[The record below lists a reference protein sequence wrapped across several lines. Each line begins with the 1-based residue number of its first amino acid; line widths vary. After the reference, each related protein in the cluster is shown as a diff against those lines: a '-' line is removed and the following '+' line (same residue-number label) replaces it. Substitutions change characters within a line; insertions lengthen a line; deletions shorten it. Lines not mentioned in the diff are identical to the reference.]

1 EASLVLPKLDQAR
14 FFTGSDGSGGV
25 AGSTLL
31 TWGLTICLAGLAF
44 GLIIYEHLRKLPV
57 HKSMLDVSE
66 LIYETCKTYLKTQG
80 KFILVL
86 WVFIAAIMV
95 AYFGFL
101 QNNTHAAVPGT
112 AAAAQFEGW
121 TT

>member
-1 EASLVLPKLDQAR
+1 M
-14 FFTGSDGSGGV
+14 
-25 AGSTLL
+25 
-31 TWGLTICLAGLAF
+31 TICLAGLAF
-44 GLIIYEHLRKLPV
+44 GLVIYEHLRKLPV

-95 AYFGFL
+95 AMPASISSSKAL
-101 QNNTHAAVPGT
+101 TPSAPATPPARTPG
-112 AAAAQFEGW
+112 
-121 TT
+121 